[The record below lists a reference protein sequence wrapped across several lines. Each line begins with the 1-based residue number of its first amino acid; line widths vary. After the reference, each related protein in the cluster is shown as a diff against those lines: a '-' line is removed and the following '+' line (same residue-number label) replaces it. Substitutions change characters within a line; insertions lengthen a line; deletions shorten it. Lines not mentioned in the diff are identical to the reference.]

1 MIANYGYQ
9 DGSGTYFIVVDT
21 EKCNGCGDCVQA
33 CLYEVLE
40 MAPDEFDPLEDRTVV
55 SVIEEHRNKLKYSCA
70 LCISS
75 NEKKGLPC
83 VLACSQE
90 ALTHF

>member
-21 EKCNGCGDCVQA
+21 ERCNGCGDCVQA
-33 CLYEVLE
+33 CLYGVLE

-70 LCISS
+70 SCMRSDD
-75 NEKKGLPC
+75 KKGLPC

>member
-1 MIANYGYQ
+1 MMANYGYQ

-33 CLYEVLE
+33 CQYGVLE
-40 MAPDEFDPLEDRTVV
+40 MMSDEFDPLEDRVVV
-55 SVIEEHRNKLKYSCA
+55 SVVEEHRNKLKFSCA
-70 LCISS
+70 SCKPSD
-75 NEKKGLPC
+75 NNNGFPC